1 MVMLKFQST
10 SNFFKMGEK
19 IMSASYDK
27 FQPSQELTDLL
38 KRSGSAEKI
47 QSLEA
52 NAQFAKA
59 LELPLRQGV
68 LNGDILDGIF
78 EPIRL
83 SESATPEFPLD
94 FLAPGT
100 EKDFVAYTI
109 PNHGY
114 IPERHI
120 EGDYVMVPTYDIG
133 ASIDYLLK
141 YARDARWD
149 VVGRAMEV
157 MEAQFVKKM
166 NDDGWHT
173 LLAAGV
179 DRNIVVYDGDA
190 ANGQFTKRLVSLMKT
205 VMRRNG
211 GGNSTSNNRGMLT
224 DLYVSPEAMED
235 IRNWGVDQVDEV
247 TRREIY
253 TAADGS
259 INRIFGVN
267 LHDLDELGN
276 GQEYQLFYA
285 NELSGSQPSGHN
297 TEIVVG
303 LDLRKRDSFVMPVR
317 QEVQIFEDD
326 SLHRQ
331 KRAGFYGWAEQGFAV
346 LDNRRV
352 ILGSL

>member
-1 MVMLKFQST
+1 MSVKSEKF
-10 SNFFKMGEK
+10 E
-19 IMSASYDK
+19 
-27 FQPSQELTDLL
+27 PSQELTDLL
-38 KRSGSAEKI
+38 MRSGSAEKT

-52 NAQFAKA
+52 SSQFAKA

-68 LNGDILDGIF
+68 LSGDILDGIF
-78 EPIRL
+78 EPVRL
-83 SESATPEFPLD
+83 ADSAVPEFPLD

-100 EKDFVAYTI
+100 ESDFVAYTI

-114 IPERHI
+114 IPERHV

-157 MEAQFVKKM
+157 LESQFTKKM

-173 LLAAGV
+173 ILAAGV
-179 DRNIVVYDGDA
+179 DRNIVVFDDDA
-190 ANGQFTKRLVSLMKT
+190 ANGQFSKRLVSLMKT

-211 GGNSTSNNRGMLT
+211 GGNSTSNNRGALT

-259 INRIFGVN
+259 VNRVFGIN
-267 LHDLDELGN
+267 LHDIDELGE
-276 GQEYQLFYA
+276 GQEYQTFYTSS
-285 NELSGSQPSGHN
+285 LSGTQPAGHN

-303 LDLRKRDSFVMPVR
+303 LDLRKRDSFVMPIR

-352 ILGSL
+352 LLGSL

>member
-1 MVMLKFQST
+1 MIREKNMANRKFEAT
-10 SNFFKMGEK
+10 
-19 IMSASYDK
+19 
-27 FQPSQELTDLL
+27 PELNDLL
-38 KRSGSAEKI
+38 MRSGSLNKE
-47 QSLEA
+47 EA
-52 NAQFAKA
+52 LAANHEFAKA

-68 LNGDILDGIF
+68 LSGNILDNIF
-78 EPIRL
+78 EPIQL
-83 SESATPEFPLD
+83 AQSATPEFPLD

-114 IPERHI
+114 IPQRHV

-157 MEAQFVKKM
+157 LEAQFVKKM

-179 DRNIVVYDGDA
+179 DRNIVVYDSDA
-190 ANGQFTKRLVSLMKT
+190 DSGLFTKRLVSLMKT

-211 GGNSTSNNRGMLT
+211 GGNSASLNRGMLT

-235 IRNWGVDQVDEV
+235 IRNWGLDQVDEV

-253 TAADGS
+253 TAADGT
-259 INRIFGVN
+259 INRVFGIN
-267 LHDLDELGN
+267 LHDRDELGE
-276 GQEYQLFYA
+276 GQQYQLFYS
-285 NELSGSQPSGHN
+285 NILGGTLPTDKVEL
-297 TEIVVG
+297 VVG
-303 LDLRKRDSFVMPVR
+303 LDLRRRDSFIMPVR

-326 SLHRQ
+326 TLHRQ

-352 ILGSL
+352 LLGAL

>member
-1 MVMLKFQST
+1 MSSNIEKFSPT
-10 SNFFKMGEK
+10 
-19 IMSASYDK
+19 
-27 FQPSQELTDLL
+27 PELTDLL
-38 KRSGSAEKI
+38 VKSGSSDRAVA
-47 QSLEA
+47 SSA
-52 NAQFAKA
+52 NREFAKA
-59 LELPLRQGV
+59 LEQPLRQG
-68 LNGDILDGIF
+68 LLSGDILAGIF
-78 EPIRL
+78 EPIAL
-83 SESATPEFPLD
+83 AQGATPEFPLD
-94 FLAPGT
+94 FLAPGS
-100 EKDFVAYTI
+100 ERDFVAYTI

-114 IPERHI
+114 IPERHV

-157 MEAQFVKKM
+157 LEGSFVKKM

-179 DRNIVVYDGDA
+179 DRDLVVYDSDA
-190 ANGQFTKRLVSLMKT
+190 NASQFTKRLVSLMKT

-211 GGNSTSNNRGMLT
+211 GGNSASNNRGMLT

-235 IRNWGVDQVDEV
+235 IRNWGVDQLDEV

-253 TAADGS
+253 TAADGTV
-259 INRIFGVN
+259 NRVFGVN
-267 LHDLDELGN
+267 LHSLDELGE
-276 GQEYQLFYA
+276 GQEYQLFA
-285 NELSGSQPSGHN
+285 TDTLGGDVTTQSDVEF
-297 TEIVVG
+297 VVG
-303 LDLRKRDSFVMPVR
+303 LDLSKNDSFIMPVR
-317 QEVQIFEDD
+317 QEVQIFEDE

-352 ILGSL
+352 LLGSL